1 MPDARFMR
9 ICLLFLRIKARGHLP
24 AGARGRPLN
33 ARHRTKIQA
42 ALMPSA
48 NSLSY
53 VVSRSSANMKILITA
68 DLHFRELWFRWLFEQ
83 APDFDL

>member
-1 MPDARFMR
+1 
-9 ICLLFLRIKARGHLP
+9 
-24 AGARGRPLN
+24 
-33 ARHRTKIQA
+33 
-42 ALMPSA
+42 MPSA